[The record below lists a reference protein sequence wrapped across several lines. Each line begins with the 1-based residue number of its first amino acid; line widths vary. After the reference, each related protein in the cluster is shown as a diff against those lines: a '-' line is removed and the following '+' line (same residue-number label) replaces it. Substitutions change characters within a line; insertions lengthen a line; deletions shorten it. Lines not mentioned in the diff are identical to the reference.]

1 MARKRNLA
9 LGELLKHY
17 RAASGLTQVELATRA
32 NISERTLSD
41 LERGVSWAPHRETL
55 HLLASALGLS
65 DAEQALLL
73 DAVRASRHPAGLTGS
88 SAPHFGALL
97 ELHGGALTPLIGRA
111 DEVAA
116 IAELLA
122 QDDVR
127 LLTLTGP
134 AGIGKTRLAL
144 QLAMSLEVRI
154 GAVYVVS
161 LASARDPSHV
171 LPTVAQALGL
181 REESAQPADARL
193 RAFIGERETLLVL
206 DNFEQ
211 VVTAGPNVARLLVMC
226 PRLKTLI
233 TSRVKLR
240 VRGERE
246 FAVPP
251 LGLPTMTQPLDTN
264 ELLRFPAVEL
274 FLQRAQAI
282 NPTFALT
289 PASAPVIAAV
299 CVRLDGLPLA
309 LELAAAHLK
318 MLGPQALLD
327 RLNRSLAVLTH
338 GTADLPERQ
347 QTMRRAIDWSYD
359 LLDESEQRLFRRLAV
374 FDGGWTLEMV
384 EAVCGDG
391 GDMLAPLDALVNSS
405 LVAEEMDL
413 EHEPR
418 FHLLELIHEYAW
430 ELVDAAGEADN
441 LRRGHAAYCA
451 DVAEDAASKL
461 FGSES
466 TTGHAFLM
474 REQGNLRAAMR
485 WAHECAETTIGLRI
499 AAALWRT
506 WRLIGHASEGRA
518 WLESLL
524 HRDAD
529 IGQHRAPMD
538 VRAQAL
544 VGAGTLAMVHL
555 EVDLALMRAEEALH
569 LYRATGNEAGLA
581 TAINLIGWVREEQ
594 GDHEQET
601 HLYTEALT
609 IRRRLGDPWMI
620 ALSLSNLAEGALRRG
635 EYGRARSLFTESLQ
649 QFRTAEE
656 PGGIALALRHL
667 GEVAYFEGDASQ
679 AYDRFRECV
688 KIRWEIAQTIANSVA
703 DTGEFC
709 HLFLLLANISVVQ
722 GRLQLAALLLG
733 SAARLREDTGAP
745 FLAEQR
751 SLYDQGSADARRSLD
766 ADAFDGIWAEG
777 YSLALSHVIKRV
789 IGHNDDPA

>member
-9 LGELLKHY
+9 LGELLKRY

-41 LERGVSWAPHRETL
+41 LERGVSWAPHRDTL
-55 HLLASALGLS
+55 HLLAKALDLS
-65 DAEQALLL
+65 DTEQTLLL
-73 DAVRASRHPAGLTGS
+73 DAVRAARHPEDAVHF
-88 SAPHFGALL
+88 SAPQFGALL
-97 ELHGGALTPLIGRA
+97 ELHGGALTPLVGRA
-111 DEVAA
+111 DEKTA
-116 IAELLA
+116 IADLLA
-122 QDDVR
+122 SDDVR

-144 QLAMSLEVRI
+144 HLAMSLEEQF
-154 GAVYVVS
+154 GTVYVVS
-161 LASARDPSHV
+161 LASVRDPSHV

-181 REESAQPADARL
+181 KEETAQPAAARL
-193 RAFIGERETLLVL
+193 RAFIGEREALLVL

-211 VVTAGPNVARLLVMC
+211 VVAAGPDIARLLGTC
-226 PRLKTLI
+226 PHLKTLI
-233 TSRVKLR
+233 TSRVKLH

-251 LGLPTMTQPLDTN
+251 LGLPTIAHSLQTN
-264 ELLRFPAVEL
+264 ELLRVPAVEL

-289 PASAPVIAAV
+289 PASAPLIAAI

-309 LELAAAHLK
+309 LELAAAHVK
-318 MLGPQALLD
+318 TLGPQALLD

-359 LLDESEQRLFRRLAV
+359 LLNESEQRLFRRLAV

-418 FHLLELIHEYAW
+418 FHLLELIGEYAW
-430 ELVDAAGEADN
+430 ELLEATGEADD
-441 LRRGHAAYCA
+441 LRRGHAAYFA

-474 REQGNLRAAMR
+474 RERGNLRAAMR
-485 WAHECAETTIGLRI
+485 WAHERRDTTIGLRI

-506 WRLIGHASEGRA
+506 WRLIGYASEGRA
-518 WLESLL
+518 WLEPLL
-524 HRDAD
+524 QRDGD
-529 IGQHRAPMD
+529 VGQQRAPMD

-555 EVDLALMRAEEALH
+555 EVERALIYAEEALH
-569 LYRATGNEAGLA
+569 LYRTTGNEAGLA

-594 GDHEQET
+594 GDREQET
-601 HLYTEALT
+601 QRYTEALA
-609 IRRRLGDPWMI
+609 IRRRLGDPWKI

-635 EYGRARSLFTESLQ
+635 ESERARSLFTESLQ
-649 QFRTAEE
+649 LFRTAGEL
-656 PGGIALALRHL
+656 GGIALALRHL
-667 GEVAYFEGDASQ
+667 GEVAYFEGDAAQ

-688 KIRWEIAQTIANSVA
+688 KIRWEIAQAIAIGVA
-703 DTGEFC
+703 DLGEFC
-709 HLFLLLANISVVQ
+709 HLFLLLANISVAQ
-722 GRLQLAALLLG
+722 GQPELAALLFG
-733 SAARLREDTGAP
+733 GAARLREDTGAP

-751 SLYDQGSADARRSLD
+751 SLYDQGIAGARWSLG
-766 ADAFDGIWAEG
+766 ADAFDGVWAKG
-777 YSLALSHVIKRV
+777 YSLALSQIIQRV
-789 IGHNDDPA
+789 IGHNDDTL

>member
-9 LGELLKHY
+9 LGELLKRY

-41 LERGVSWAPHRETL
+41 LERGVSQAPHRDTL
-55 HLLASALGLS
+55 HLLARALGLS

-73 DAVRASRHPAGLTGS
+73 DAIRASRHPASSAGS

-97 ELHGGALTPLIGRA
+97 ELHASVLTPLVGRG
-111 DEVAA
+111 EEEAA
-116 IAELLA
+116 IVDLLA

-144 QLAMSLEVRI
+144 QLAMSLEER
-154 GAVYVVS
+154 GETVYVVS
-161 LASARDPSHV
+161 LASVRDPSHV
-171 LPTVAQALGL
+171 LPTAAQALGL
-181 REESAQPADARL
+181 KEETAQPADARL
-193 RAFIGERETLLVL
+193 RAFIGGREVLLIL

-211 VVTAGPNVARLLVMC
+211 VVAAGPHIARLLGTC
-226 PRLKTLI
+226 PHLKTLI
-233 TSRVKLR
+233 TSRAKLH

-251 LGLPTMTQPLDTN
+251 LGLPTIAHSLDTN
-264 ELLRFPAVEL
+264 EVLRFPAVEL
-274 FLQRAQAI
+274 FLQRARAI

-289 PASAPVIAAV
+289 PESAPIIAAI

-309 LELAAAHLK
+309 LELAAAHVK
-318 MLGPQALLD
+318 TLGPQALLD

-347 QTMRRAIDWSYD
+347 QTMRRAITWSYD
-359 LLDESEQRLFRRLAV
+359 LLHESEQRLFRRLAV
-374 FDGGWTLEMV
+374 FDGGWTLEMA
-384 EAVCGDG
+384 EMVCGDG
-391 GDMLAPLDALVNSS
+391 DDVLTPLDALVNKS
-405 LVAEEMDL
+405 LVAEEMSA

-418 FHLLELIHEYAW
+418 FRLLELIREYAW
-430 ELVDAAGEADN
+430 ELVEAAGESDD
-441 LRRGHAAYCA
+441 LQRRHATYCA
-451 DVAEDAASKL
+451 DVAEGAASKL

-466 TTGHAFLM
+466 IAGHALLM

-485 WAHECAETTIGLRI
+485 WAHEYGDTTVGLRI

-506 WRLIGHASEGRA
+506 WRLIGHATEGRA

-524 HRDAD
+524 QRDGGM
-529 IGQHRAPMD
+529 GQQRAPKD

-544 VGAGTLAMVHL
+544 VGAATLAMVHR
-555 EVDLALMRAEEALH
+555 EVERALICAEEALH
-569 LYRATGNEAGLA
+569 LYRTTCNEAGLA

-594 GDHEQET
+594 GDHEEET
-601 HLYTEALT
+601 HLYSEALA
-609 IRRRLGDPWMI
+609 IRRRLGEPWMM

-635 EYGRARSLFTESLQ
+635 EYERARSLFTESLH
-649 QFRTAEE
+649 QFRASEE

-667 GEVAYFEGDASQ
+667 GEVAYFGGDVPQ

-688 KIRWEIAQTIANSVA
+688 AIRWEIAQAIANGIA

-709 HLFLLLANISVVQ
+709 HLFLLLANISVAQ
-722 GRLQLAALLLG
+722 GQPELAALLLG
-733 SAARLREDTGAP
+733 SATRLREDVGAP
-745 FLAEQR
+745 FLAEQH
-751 SLYDQGSADARRSLD
+751 SLYDKSAVLARGSLG
-766 ADAFDGIWAEG
+766 ADAFNGLWTEG
-777 YSLALSHVIKRV
+777 YSLALPHVIQRV
-789 IGHNDDPA
+789 ISDNDDPA

>member
-1 MARKRNLA
+1 MARTRNLA
-9 LGELLKHY
+9 LAELLKRY
-17 RAASGLTQVELATRA
+17 RAASGLTQVELATQA

-41 LERGVSWAPHRETL
+41 LERGVIRAPHRDTL
-55 HLLASALGLS
+55 HLLINALGLS

-73 DAVRASRHPAGLTGS
+73 DAVRASRHPATSAGS

-97 ELHGGALTPLIGRA
+97 DLHASILTPLIGRA
-111 DEVAA
+111 DEEAA
-116 IAELLA
+116 IVDLLA

-144 QLAMSLEVRI
+144 QLAMSLKERWET
-154 GAVYVVS
+154 VYVVS
-161 LASARDPSHV
+161 LASVRDSSHV

-181 REESAQPADARL
+181 KEETDQPADARL
-193 RAFIGERETLLVL
+193 RAFIGEREALLVL

-211 VVTAGPNVARLLVMC
+211 VVATGPDIVRLLVTC
-226 PRLKTLI
+226 PHLKTLI
-233 TSRVKLR
+233 TSRVKLH

-251 LGLPTMTQPLDTN
+251 LGLPTMAHWLDTN

-274 FLQRAQAI
+274 FLQRARAI

-289 PASAPVIAAV
+289 PASAPVIAAI

-318 MLGPQALLD
+318 TLGPQALLD

-338 GTADLPERQ
+338 GATDLPERQ
-347 QTMRRAIDWSYD
+347 QTMRRAIAWSYD
-359 LLDESEQRLFRRLAV
+359 LLHEAEQQLFRHLAV

-384 EAVCGDG
+384 DAVCGDG
-391 GDMLAPLDALVNSS
+391 DDVLAPLEALVNSS

-418 FHLLELIHEYAW
+418 FRLLELIREYAW
-430 ELVDAAGEADN
+430 ELVEAASEADD
-441 LRRGHAAYCA
+441 LRRRHAAHF
-451 DVAEDAASKL
+451 AEIAENAASKL

-466 TTGHAFLM
+466 IAGHALLM

-485 WAHECAETTIGLRI
+485 WAHECGETTIGLRI

-524 HRDAD
+524 QCDTNVV
-529 IGQHRAPMD
+529 QQQAPMD

-544 VGAGTLAMVHL
+544 VGAGSLAMVHL
-555 EVDLALMRAEEALH
+555 DVERALTHAEEALH
-569 LYRATGNEAGLA
+569 LYRSTGNQEGLA
-581 TAINLIGWVREEQ
+581 TAINLLGWVREEQ
-594 GDHEQET
+594 GDHEQES
-601 HLYTEALT
+601 HHYSEALT
-609 IRRRLGDPWMI
+609 IRRQLGDPWMI

-635 EYGRARSLFTESLQ
+635 EYERARSLFTESLQ
-649 QFRTAEE
+649 QFRASEE
-656 PGGIALALRHL
+656 PGGTALALRHL
-667 GEVAYFEGDASQ
+667 GEVAYFEGDAPQ
-679 AYDRFRECV
+679 AYDKFRECV
-688 KIRWEIAQTIANSVA
+688 KIRWEIAKVIGNGAV
-703 DTGEFC
+703 DIGEFF
-709 HLFLLLANISVVQ
+709 HLFIFLANISVAQ
-722 GRLQLAALLLG
+722 EHSELAALLLG
-733 SAARLREDTGAP
+733 SAARLREEAGNP
-745 FLAEQR
+745 FLAWQH
-751 SLYDQGSADARRSLD
+751 SLYDQGIAGAQQSLGS
-766 ADAFDGIWAEG
+766 DAFDSMWAEG
-777 YSLALSHVIKRV
+777 HSLALSRIIQRV
-789 IGHNDDPA
+789 IGHNDDPI